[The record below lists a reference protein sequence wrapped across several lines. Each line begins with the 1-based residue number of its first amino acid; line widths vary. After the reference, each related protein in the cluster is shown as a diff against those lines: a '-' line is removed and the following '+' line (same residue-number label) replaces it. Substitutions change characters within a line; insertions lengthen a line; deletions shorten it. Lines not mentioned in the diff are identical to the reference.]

1 MRIIKYLLLLNTVYT
16 FKMWFLLN
24 LKLVVLWKLNSQAMR
39 CIISKL
45 KPAGMEIS
53 SQSSSTTDNMLKKL
67 RARQAREAM
76 MKKIRKDA
84 NSFTR

>member
-1 MRIIKYLLLLNTVYT
+1 
-16 FKMWFLLN
+16 
-24 LKLVVLWKLNSQAMR
+24 MR